1 VPKISEAQRTAR
13 RTQILD
19 GARRGFARWG
29 FGGAT
34 VNRLEAE
41 IGLSRGAIFSYFP
54 SKWDL
59 FYALAREDQR
69 RVGELWLERGFEGM
83 VHHVAEEGPDW
94 LAAYLEV
101 ARILRNDPVRRKQWQ
116 QRNPELDAQI
126 EAHLAQRRAD
136 GIDRSDLPLDSV
148 GMFLGIVLDGISL
161 HLAAGFPVDVEST
174 LELVRSA
181 LAPKELPSQ
190 L

>member
-1 VPKISEAQRTAR
+1 
-13 RTQILD
+13 
-19 GARRGFARWG
+19 
-29 FGGAT
+29 
-34 VNRLEAE
+34 
-41 IGLSRGAIFSYFP
+41 
-54 SKWDL
+54 
-59 FYALAREDQR
+59 
-69 RVGELWLERGFEGM
+69 M
-83 VHHVAEEGPDW
+83 HHVAEVGPDW

-101 ARILRNDPVRRKQWQ
+101 ARILRNDPARRKQWQ

-136 GIDRSDLPLDSV
+136 GTDRSDLPLDSV

-181 LAPKELPSQ
+181 LAPK
-190 L
+190 